1 MTATLSSAAKAPA
14 IPNKD
19 AGEGGDRHC
28 YAENGQIYLSS
39 GGWFW
44 NVTRNTAWGEWLW
57 LQDSPF
63 PSSQERARQI
73 KAALDQVTQ

>member
-1 MTATLSSAAKAPA
+1 MTATLSSAAGTRGQL
-14 IPNKD
+14 NKRPEAD
-19 AGEGGDRHC
+19 LRHA
-28 YAENGQIYLSS
+28 YVENGEIYIAT

-44 NVTRNTAWGEWLW
+44 NVTRNTAWQEWLAIA
-57 LQDSPF
+57 DSPF